1 MNKLPTLRLTCVD
14 CGYQRDID
22 IQIQKAK
29 WSVDNLRKD
38 PDKRWRGNLQCNPC
52 KALEIRQKLEEQK
65 NGRSA

>member
-1 MNKLPTLRLTCVD
+1 MYKLPTLRLTCAD

-22 IQIQKAK
+22 QQIQQAK

-38 PDKRWRGNLQCNPC
+38 KDKRWRGNLQCGPC
-52 KALEIRQKLEEQK
+52 KVAEIKRKMEEQK